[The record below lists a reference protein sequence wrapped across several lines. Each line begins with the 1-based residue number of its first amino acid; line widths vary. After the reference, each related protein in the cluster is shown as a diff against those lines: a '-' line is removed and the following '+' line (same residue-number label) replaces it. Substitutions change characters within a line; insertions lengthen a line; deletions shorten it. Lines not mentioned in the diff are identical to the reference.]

1 MNDEYDDVCGGTRG
15 GKDECG
21 SFMAG
26 VDYNKELLIA
36 ADNGK
41 ELMVRRAFGYGATD
55 ATGALIKAVP
65 KLTHARMKIA
75 LHCIENHADV
85 NEALLYAARNDNVRL
100 AIICMDNGATNIKEA
115 YEVALATKKD
125 NDKESCVAIVI
136 ANIM

>member
-1 MNDEYDDVCGGTRG
+1 MNGEYDVCGGTRG
-15 GKDECG
+15 YGQDECG

-55 ATGALIKAVP
+55 ATGALINAVP
-65 KLTHARMKIA
+65 KLTPARMKIA
-75 LHCIENHADV
+75 LQCIENHADV

-100 AIICMDNGATNIKEA
+100 AIICMDNGATNVKEA
-115 YEVALATKKD
+115 YEVALATNK
-125 NDKESCVAIVI
+125 DKESCVAIVI